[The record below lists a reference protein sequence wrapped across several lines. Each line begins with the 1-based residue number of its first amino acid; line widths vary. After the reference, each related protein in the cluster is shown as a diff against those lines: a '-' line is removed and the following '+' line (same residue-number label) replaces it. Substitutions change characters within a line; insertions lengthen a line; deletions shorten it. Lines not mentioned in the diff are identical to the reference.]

1 MKNISTLLIFLIVA
15 SCKYDNKIAADL
27 SDIKKMEIIQ
37 CYSLEETFDAF
48 LKLNDIIKNDSSR
61 PKPSMSNDNELL
73 RQMNTDSGV
82 KDYPLFSVFKPYGYF
97 DGQAMTYIN
106 SSFLG
111 VINNSKKSLLLF
123 QLADTEIKNGFP
135 TNIYFFYIP
144 SPYIDTMSVL
154 IGAKTK
160 DYKKIIRL
168 EDVSAFGFQKIKSY
182 DLKGNQVKES
192 IDAKSFMP
200 YLVFKET
207 GKNLILSGEYLLK
220 LTLRDT
226 IVYKSLDRSDVKL
239 DTIFFGTL
247 FTRKKIKDNIE

>member
-1 MKNISTLLIFLIVA
+1 MRNISTLLILLIAA
-15 SCKYDNKIAADL
+15 SCRYDNKIAADL
-27 SDIKKMEIIQ
+27 SDIKKMELIQ

-48 LKLNDIIKNDSSR
+48 LKLNDVIKNDSYS
-61 PKPSMSNDNELL
+61 PKPSINNDSDLL
-73 RQMNTDSGV
+73 RQMNTDSGLE
-82 KDYPLFSVFKPYGYF
+82 DYPLFSFFKPFGYF
-97 DGQAMTYIN
+97 DGNAMTYIN

-111 VINNSKKSLLLF
+111 VINNSKKGLLLF
-123 QLADTEIKNGFP
+123 QLADNEIKNGFP
-135 TNIYFFYIP
+135 TNIHFFYIP

-160 DYKKIIRL
+160 EYKKIIRL

-182 DLKGNQVKES
+182 DLKGNQAKES
-192 IDAKSFMP
+192 VDAKSFMP

-226 IVYKSLDRSDVKL
+226 IIYISLDRSDIKP

-247 FTRKKIKDNIE
+247 FTREKIKDNIE